1 MRPSFKL
8 HLRLALS
15 LAVLV
20 GGVAFGA
27 EPGPA
32 PIPAR
37 LEWWAEARFGMFI
50 HWGPVSLKETEIS
63 WSRANTNTNCP
74 NRGEIPAEVYDNL
87 YRRFDPT
94 NFDAAAWVSLAQAA
108 GVKYMVLTAKHAD
121 GFLLW
126 DSKVDDYN
134 IMHSPF
140 HRDVCGE
147 LARAA
152 HAAGMRLGWYF
163 SPMDW
168 RDPDCRS
175 PHNDR
180 FVRKMQA
187 ELTELLTRYGR
198 IDLLWFDCDG
208 RQAPW
213 DQARTYAL
221 VKKLQ
226 PGIIINNRLD
236 MGTDDNPGLARNL
249 HQPGD
254 YFTPEQWVGGYD
266 DQNPWESCM
275 TISRRGQWAWGG
287 HSDGVKTFS
296 QLLEMVV
303 RCAGGDG
310 NVLLNVGPMPTG
322 EIAPE
327 QAARL
332 REIGAWMAQYSQS
345 VYGTRGGPFKPGDYG
360 VSTRKG
366 KTIYLHLTEPSGVLK
381 LPPLPAKVVACRL
394 LTGGQ
399 AEVSQSA
406 ADLTV
411 SLQPAGRV
419 PQDTIV
425 EMELDRSALDVP
437 AMEVPEPVSLA
448 LHAKAT
454 ASNVYQGE
462 AEFAADKAVDGRD
475 DTRWATDTGVHSAWL
490 ELDLGRPQTFSRAR
504 LRQAYGEQQRVRR
517 FALEAWTNGQ
527 WEAFYHGQDLGER
540 LVAKFPAVTAQRVRL
555 LITEATDGPTIWEFE
570 LFGDR

>member
-1 MRPSFKL
+1 
-8 HLRLALS
+8 
-15 LAVLV
+15 
-20 GGVAFGA
+20 
-27 EPGPA
+27 
-32 PIPAR
+32 
-37 LEWWAEARFGMFI
+37 
-50 HWGPVSLKETEIS
+50 
-63 WSRANTNTNCP
+63 ANTNTNCP

-140 HRDVCGE
+140 HQDVCGE

-152 HAAGMRLGWYF
+152 HAVGMRIGWYF

-198 IDLLWFDCDG
+198 IDVLWFDCDG

-213 DQARTYAL
+213 DQPRTYAL

-249 HQPGD
+249 HRPGD

-332 REIGAWMAQYSQS
+332 REIGAWMAQYGQS
-345 VYGTRGGPFKPGDYG
+345 IYGTRGGPFKPGDYG

-366 KTIYLHLTEPSGVLK
+366 KTIYLHLAEPSEVLK

-399 AEVSQSA
+399 AQVSQSA
-406 ADLTV
+406 AGLTL

-419 PQDTIV
+419 PRDTIV
-425 EMELDRSALDVP
+425 QMELDRSALDVP
-437 AMEVPEPVSLA
+437 AMEVPAPVSLA

-462 AEFAADKAVDGRD
+462 AEFSADKAVDGRD

-504 LRQAYGEQQRVRR
+504 LRQAHGEQHRVRR

-555 LITEATDGPTIWEFE
+555 HITEATDGPTIWEFE